1 MIERA
6 GQEISRAGR
15 EMEGGSSRRRRAA

>member
-1 MIERA
+1 MIAKA

-15 EMEGGSSRRRRAA
+15 EIVGGIRRKRAA

>member
-1 MIERA
+1 MIARA

-15 EMEGGSSRRRRAA
+15 EMEGGSRRKRAA

>member
-1 MIERA
+1 MIARA

-15 EMEGGSSRRRRAA
+15 ELEGGNRRKRAA